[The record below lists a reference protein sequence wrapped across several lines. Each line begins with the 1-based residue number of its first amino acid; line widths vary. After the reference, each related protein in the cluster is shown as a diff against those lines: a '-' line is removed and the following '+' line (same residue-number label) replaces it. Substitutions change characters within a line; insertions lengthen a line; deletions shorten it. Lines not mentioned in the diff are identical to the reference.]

1 MANRFGDPSQGALPV
16 SPVLA
21 SGGRVAVFWLVV
33 LAILV
38 FEIAAYWKVFVK
50 AGRPGWAAL
59 IPIYNIYVLVKIA
72 GRPGWW
78 VILYFIPIVSLV
90 IAIIIGVDVARNFG
104 RGSGFGVGLAL
115 LAPIFFPI
123 LGFGSS
129 TYVGHRGGVEPAGS
143 ITGGSGVGVQFCPQC
158 GARVSPGSTF
168 CASCGHQLPPG

>member
-1 MANRFGDPSQGALPV
+1 VF
-16 SPVLA
+16 PVLA
-21 SGGRVAVFWLVV
+21 SGGGVAVFWLVA

-78 VILYFIPIVSLV
+78 VILYFIPIVSF
-90 IAIIIGVDVARNFG
+90 IIGIIVGVDVARNFG

-129 TYVGHRGGVEPAGS
+129 TYVGTGGGLEPAGS
-143 ITGGSGVGVQFCPQC
+143 TPAGATTRGSDVGVQFCPQC

-168 CASCGHQLPPG
+168 CASCGHQLAPG